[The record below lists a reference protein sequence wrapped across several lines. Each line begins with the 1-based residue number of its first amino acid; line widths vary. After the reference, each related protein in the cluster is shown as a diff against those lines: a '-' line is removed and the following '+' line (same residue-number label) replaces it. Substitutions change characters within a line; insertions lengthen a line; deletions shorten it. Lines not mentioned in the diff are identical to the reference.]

1 MEHGTCTMFAVLLII
16 AISVVL
22 CLRHLLPSVHQ
33 WTSGFSCTWA
43 LPYMLGTLCH
53 SSVHGDQGF
62 H

>member
-1 MEHGTCTMFAVLLII
+1 MFAVLLII